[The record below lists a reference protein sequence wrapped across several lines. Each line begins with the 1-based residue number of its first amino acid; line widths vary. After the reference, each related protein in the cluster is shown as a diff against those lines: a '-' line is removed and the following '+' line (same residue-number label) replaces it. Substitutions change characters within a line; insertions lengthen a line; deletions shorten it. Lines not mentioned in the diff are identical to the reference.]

1 MLDPFGGTAEAGLE
15 QVVVQE
21 AGNPPR
27 GEQELSKLKVKGLN
41 QSGGR
46 GRCIVEKKGA
56 Q

>member
-15 QVVVQE
+15 QVVQE

-27 GEQELSKLKVKGLN
+27 GEQGLSKLNIKGLN

-46 GRCIVEKKGA
+46 GRRIVEKKGA